1 MSERHRL
8 TCIVCPMSCALE
20 AEVVGDGEERRLVTL
35 SGNTCRRGADYA
47 ASEVTCPKRTL
58 TSTVAVTGAAI
69 PRCPVRSKEEIPR
82 TAIPRALQEIA
93 SITMKAPVTS
103 GQTILPD
110 LAGTGVPLIATRGMP
125 LAEQSQ
131 G

>member
-1 MSERHRL
+1 
-8 TCIVCPMSCALE
+8 MSCALE
-20 AEVVGDGEERRLVTL
+20 TEVVGDGEERRLVTL

-47 ASEVTCPKRTL
+47 VSEVTCPKRTL
-58 TSTVAVTGAAI
+58 TSTVAVIGAAI

-82 TAIPRALQEIA
+82 TAIPSALQEIA
-93 SITMKAPVTS
+93 GITMKAPVTS

-110 LAGTGVPLIATRGMP
+110 LAGTGVPLIATRGLP